1 MMGFL
6 DGVFFEFGEFELEFD
21 GVGEVE
27 VEDGGGFEE
36 EGYDGLEGGED
47 YVAGCAAGLFG

>member
-36 EGYDGLEGGED
+36 EGYDGLEGGQD
-47 YVAGCAAGLFG
+47 YV